1 MIGPLAVAD
10 LHDAQAVAGRD
21 QPHGFGV
28 DGDRAG
34 GKDAMGQILFMEMDG
49 HDSPLWPKPPVR
61 NRPLATGNERRPFRP
76 NIAIFTPF
84 TRLNNHSPLHSEELP
99 DGKKRVRTSS

>member
-34 GKDAMGQILFMEMDG
+34 GKDALGQILFMEMDG

-76 NIAIFTPF
+76 KVRSDARSVGKEGVSTC
-84 TRLNNHSPLHSEELP
+84 RSRWSPYH
-99 DGKKRVRTSS
+99 